1 MLLDDETL
9 KEMLYATGGD
19 IEATFS
25 MTDRYGFDP
34 DDTEQA
40 LRRINKSDAKLIP
53 SLQKARKTAPSDATA
68 TADAPTE
75 YAKKAEQA
83 ARYAKAEANHP
94 TEHAILPRA
103 VEAVQAD
110 KVSPKEVMLGLAEDV
125 ATAPSRAFWSAVG
138 GAAEGYGKAYNA
150 VADAAERNG
159 LPAPNFRLPEHIP
172 LTDSANPEGLGND
185 ASSIFTMVGG
195 PQMAAAKFG
204 TNFLKGAR
212 AGSKLGKAAKK
223 GAELAADFGAGW
235 LLNAPFDNG
244 IGAAEAAMGTGA
256 GGVFGVASPVLR
268 RGNGAF
274 IGKADEIFSGVGN
287 KLQEKGE
294 KVASQWMR
302 PTKTEAFKN
311 DLNLKTLLEPGPDGA
326 ASPIQKGAHQL
337 DVKEA
342 IDETVDKM
350 HKQRGELWKDVDDKF
365 KGAYEGGDVLILPK
379 ENAPLPRPVNM
390 VDVGEDYMGLITDD
404 VANGKLFRTDAQ
416 EKAFKFWEDRAK
428 DAEEYA
434 KGLGQFGREQP
445 HWTAHVDRPEYGFES
460 FLKDGAELP
469 EGAERGVFVTPHQ
482 LQLQSNDLY
491 NVYVRNAKARAKR
504 GEGVTPTD
512 QAAIRA
518 YEAMSKRIAETTDDY
533 AARNVPGY
541 IATRE
546 NYSKWLPWQHQANDK
561 AREWSND
568 FWLNQ
573 NRRRESLPIRAWKGI
588 KERTVPILNNE
599 ATAGKA
605 RQLYDLG
612 TIFTQA
618 PTQKA
623 AENVVRPGAEALGRA
638 GSVGRPER
646 TKFGTEFQ
654 RWYNEQYG
662 RDPQTREE
670 AEAFFRAMQGY

>member
-25 MTDRYGFDP
+25 MADRYGFDP

-40 LRRINKSDAKLIP
+40 LLRINKSDAKLIP

-75 YAKKAEQA
+75 YAKKAEQT
-83 ARYAKAEANHP
+83 ARYEKAEAAHP
-94 TEHAILPRA
+94 YEHAILPRA

-125 ATAPSRAFWSAVG
+125 ATAPARAFWSAVG
-138 GAAEGYGKAYNA
+138 SGAEGYGKAFNS

-159 LPAPNFRLPEHIP
+159 IPAPNFRLPERIP

-195 PQMAAAKFG
+195 PRMAAAKFG
-204 TNFLKGAR
+204 TKFLKGAK

-223 GAELAADFGAGW
+223 GAELAADFGAGY

-244 IGAAEAAMGTGA
+244 IGAVEAAMGTGA
-256 GGVFGVASPVLR
+256 GGVFGVASPILR
-268 RGNGAF
+268 RGKGAF
-274 IGKADEIFSGVGN
+274 IGKADDLFSSVGN
-287 KLQEKGE
+287 KLQERGK
-294 KVASQWMR
+294 KVAGQWMR

-311 DLNLKTLLEPGPDGA
+311 DLDLEVLLKRGPDGA
-326 ASPIQKGAHQL
+326 PSPIQPGAHQL
-337 DVKEA
+337 DVKET
-342 IDETVDKM
+342 IDNTVDKM
-350 HKQRGELWKDVDDKF
+350 HKQRGELWGPLDAKYRQ
-365 KGAYEGGDVLILPK
+365 AYENGDVLILPK
-379 ENAPLPRPVNM
+379 ENAPLPRPVDM
-390 VDVGEDYMGLITDD
+390 AEVGQDYMDRITDD

-434 KGLGQFGREQP
+434 KGLGQFGHEQP
-445 HWTAHVDRPEYGFES
+445 YWTGHVDRPDLGFES
-460 FLKDGAELP
+460 YLKTGAEMP
-469 EGAERGVFVTPHQ
+469 AGAERSIYVTPHQ
-482 LQLQSNDLY
+482 LQHQSNDLY
-491 NVYVRNAKARAKR
+491 ETFVRNAKARAKK

-512 QAAIRA
+512 QSALRA
-518 YEAMSKRIAETTDDY
+518 YEAMSKKIAETTDDY
-533 AARNVPGY
+533 ASREIPGY

-573 NRRRESLPIRAWKGI
+573 DRRREPLFVRAWKAA

-612 TIFTQA
+612 EVLKQA

-623 AENVVRPGAEALGRA
+623 AENAVRSGAEAFGRT
-638 GSVGRPER
+638 GSVERPER
-646 TKFGTEFQ
+646 TKFGTDFQ
-654 RWYNEQYG
+654 RWYNDMYG
-662 RDPQTREE
+662 YDPQTQEE
-670 AEAFFRAMQGY
+670 AEAYIRALMGE